1 MGVPKK
7 SKNTKPHNSIIL
19 KNKNKIWTNMACL
32 QTACLTTRAW
42 LKQDN
47 DPKHTRKSKADCL
60 KGVAVAQWNSRPQP
74 S

>member
-1 MGVPKK
+1 
-7 SKNTKPHNSIIL
+7 
-19 KNKNKIWTNMACL
+19 MACL
-32 QTACLTTRAW
+32 QAACLTTRAW